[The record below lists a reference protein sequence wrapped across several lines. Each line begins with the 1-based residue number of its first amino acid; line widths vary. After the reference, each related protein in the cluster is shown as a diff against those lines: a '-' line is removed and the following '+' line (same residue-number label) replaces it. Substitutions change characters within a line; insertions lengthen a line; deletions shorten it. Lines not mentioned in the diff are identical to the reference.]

1 MIWNILEWVA
11 GGSLYTGV
19 GAGFAR
25 TQSKR
30 CWKSARRRFT
40 ETANQEQG
48 WRELIAIRVLL
59 WPLYLPGRV
68 IIRICEKPIAAA
80 QAELAETKA
89 ALEEWTDNE
98 KFAVD
103 DRGEMI
109 ARSEKRRLA
118 ERVRILE
125 LEA

>member
-1 MIWNILEWVA
+1 MILDILEWVV
-11 GGSLYTGV
+11 GGSVYTSV
-19 GAGFAR
+19 GAAFAR

-30 CWKSARRRFT
+30 CWKAAKRRFN
-40 ETANQEQG
+40 ETKNQEQG

-68 IIRICEKPIAAA
+68 IIKICEQPVVAA

-89 ALEEWTDNE
+89 ALAQWTDDE

-103 DRGEMI
+103 DRSEMI
-109 ARSEKRRLA
+109 ARAEKRRLTQ
-118 ERVRILE
+118 RILE